1 MLLNVFNITAIISMN
16 KNFSPRSM
24 EQYDIRW
31 FEEPVVPED
40 LEVMVMYVVSEMILC
55 ISRSDSKK
63 NKF

>member
-1 MLLNVFNITAIISMN
+1 MN